1 MRIPKVARSPSS
13 KKKTNS
19 SLVKGMKRVE
29 TVENT
34 DPWFIFPLELPSDA
48 KDGNVPV
55 SIIQVRVNLL
65 FLIYR
70 WSIIERVTDKTID
83 SRLSDFH
90 TKFMN
95 LSTKEGRECDYD
107 SYWGTVFMCAV
118 NPDLMERWVFSE
130 NYLFNFRLRTYF
142 SDINSFK
149 RLVKHNIAHIKGV
162 DISACKGEPMFRVAW
177 EMAHNLLCDGISL
190 DGGFVVLRADQ
201 FHHWVW
207 NSMRA
212 KYSLILRELHPKAP
226 DIQRMEEGEEFF
238 LMQEC
243 GKVINESLGV
253 EAEIQKVRKKRHR
266 EKFGGPPGCITDIE
280 DLTLAAKSM
289 YPPCQARHVYEAAV
303 NGKHLKYEARKA
315 YIMFTLEAGHDVEE
329 VESSLYE
336 LWNCDQSAK
345 DDKKMFPRGFN
356 KEEFLKSFKDVD
368 GINKAMTRTT
378 SPISADGCGSLEK
391 KSKNAGTRCAG
402 WPFSG
407 SYDERPLLEWMGY
420 TPEDVKDIMSKGS
433 VTDKMPNQSKCSRA
447 FALKTKQP
455 RDIKHPNMYYREAG
469 RAQKPNKRSAFY

>member
-1 MRIPKVARSPSS
+1 
-13 KKKTNS
+13 
-19 SLVKGMKRVE
+19 MKHSE
-29 TVENT
+29 TVEDTN
-34 DPWFIFPLELPSDA
+34 PWFIFPLEFPCDVEEEDDVHVSD
-48 KDGNVPV
+48 
-55 SIIQVRVNLL
+55 IQVRVNLL

-70 WSIIERVTDKTID
+70 WSIIERISDMTID
-83 SRLSDFH
+83 SKLSDFH

-95 LSTKEGRECDYD
+95 LSTKEGRECDYN
-107 SYWGTVFMCAV
+107 SYWGTVFMCAM
-118 NPDLMERWVFSE
+118 NADLMERWAFAE

-142 SDINSFK
+142 SEIKSFK
-149 RLVKHNIAHIKGV
+149 RLVRHNIAHIKGV
-162 DISACKGEPMFRVAW
+162 DISLSKGEPVFRVPW
-177 EMAHNLLCDGISL
+177 EKAHNLLCNGISL

-201 FHHWVW
+201 FHYWVW

-212 KYSLILRELHPKAP
+212 TYASTLRRLHPKVS
-226 DIQRMEEGEEFF
+226 DIQRVEEGDEFF

-243 GKVINESLGV
+243 NKVIDESLGV

-280 DLTLAAKSM
+280 DLTPAAKSM
-289 YPPCQARHVYEAAV
+289 YPPCQARHVYEAVV

-345 DDKKMFPRGFN
+345 NDKKMFPRGFN

-378 SPISADGCGSLEK
+378 SPITAYGCWSLEK
-391 KSKNAGTRCAG
+391 KSKNSGTSCAG
-402 WPFSG
+402 CPFSR
-407 SYDERPLLEWMGY
+407 SYDERPLLDWMGY
-420 TPEDVKDIMSKGS
+420 TPEEVKDIMSRGS
-433 VTDKMPNQSKCSRA
+433 VTDKMPNQVKCSRA
-447 FALKTKQP
+447 FALKTKSTK
-455 RDIKHPNMYYREAG
+455 DIKHPNMFYREAG
-469 RAQKPNKRSAFY
+469 RAQKTNKRAAVF